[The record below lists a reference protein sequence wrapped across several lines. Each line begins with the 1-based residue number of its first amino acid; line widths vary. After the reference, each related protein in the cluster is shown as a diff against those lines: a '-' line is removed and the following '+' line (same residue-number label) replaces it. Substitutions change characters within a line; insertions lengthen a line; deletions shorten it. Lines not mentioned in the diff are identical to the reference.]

1 MLRGLMGILVRVVPA
16 ARQARLDM
24 VTGDP
29 QRKDGHLRVHCQDA
43 RSFRCLQIVAI
54 VALPSSFWMVPSQQ
68 QGGVSLFQAS
78 KKGRHE
84 DQKDLVEDQGWV
96 S

>member
-54 VALPSSFWMVPSQQ
+54 VALGTLIGRTSVINMSTANQLNLDVFVPAL
-68 QGGVSLFQAS
+68 VFQ
-78 KKGRHE
+78 H
-84 DQKDLVEDQGWV
+84 
-96 S
+96 